1 MVCTRGIVAAV
12 GLAVSVTGLTAL
24 PASAAGAPSA
34 GGFQPPG
41 LLDSLPGTG
50 VPAEHRAELP
60 ALSEQLSGVDRVRD
74 LYQVGR
80 LNQVTGPVPPV
91 FAPVPAVQH

>member
-1 MVCTRGIVAAV
+1 M
-12 GLAVSVTGLTAL
+12 
-24 PASAAGAPSA
+24 
-34 GGFQPPG
+34 
-41 LLDSLPGTG
+41 
-50 VPAEHRAELP
+50 P